1 MRRSLDSLLSEARLA
16 LLFLLP
22 SCALLGVLVGG
33 SVLYAFLVS
42 FHKLVAA
49 GGAVHYQFVGLANYL
64 RLLDDP
70 RLRQALGQTLVY
82 TAARVGGVM
91 AIGMALAVLL
101 NQRLGGVEIL
111 KRLFL
116 IPWALSYVVNAVV
129 WGWIYNGSFGLLNAL
144 LLKLRLINQY
154 QTWLADPGTAMG
166 AIIFA
171 DVWKSVPFPALMLLA
186 ALQGVPQE
194 IHDAAIVDGA
204 SPWRRF
210 VHVTLPWLRPV
221 VLVLL
226 VIETM
231 WAFKAFDLIWVLTR
245 GGPLDT
251 TMVLNVYA
259 YLQTFQFF
267 NFGYGA
273 AIAYL
278 IALLILCLTA
288 LYVVALRGFD
298 A

>member
-1 MRRSLDSLLSEARLA
+1 LGF
-16 LLFLLP
+16 LFLLP
-22 SCALLGVLVGG
+22 SVALLGVLVGG
-33 SVLYAFLVS
+33 SVLYTLVVS
-42 FHKLVAA
+42 FHRLVVT
-49 GGAVHYQFVGLANYL
+49 GGTIHYRFVGLANYL
-64 RLLDDP
+64 RFLDDP
-70 RLRQALGQTLVY
+70 RLQQTLGQTLLY
-82 TAARVGGVM
+82 TVTRVAAVM

-101 NQRLGGVEIL
+101 NQRLGGVGIL
-111 KRLFL
+111 KRVFL

-144 LLKLRLINQY
+144 LLKLRLIGQY
-154 QTWLADPGTAMG
+154 QTWLADPGTAMV

-204 SPWRRF
+204 GSWRRF
-210 VHVTLPWLRPV
+210 AHITLPWLKPV

-231 WAFKAFDLIWVLTR
+231 WAFKAFDLIWVLTK

-267 NFGYGA
+267 NFGYGG

-278 IALLILCLTA
+278 IALLILGLTA
-288 LYVVALRGFD
+288 LYVVSLRGFE